1 MKKRGSGAHA
11 GGSSGLPAYFAVLL
25 ILAGCGEKPGRFPE
39 QGGVLWEVPALPAPV
54 ELEVNGKR
62 VDQVV
67 VEGYLL
73 SPWAEHWSRSAA
85 EGRQPSAEAFFAQPR
100 ELFTPL
106 VRGMLLIHE
115 AETRWPVLEGEEVG
129 QLQAEML
136 GGAGGVYR
144 ALLDRLG
151 ESGMRAHVEREVR
164 KRRLLDEFAAEIVP
178 LTDEDLYRRY
188 DELMAGVDQPELLIE
203 RGLDF
208 SALEPKIRAE
218 LTRERAIAVQEAWI
232 DERLP
237 SARVRVIL
245 PGGRVEAW

>member
-1 MKKRGSGAHA
+1 LKNRGFGVHA
-11 GGSSGLPAYFAVLL
+11 GGPAGLPAFFVLL
-25 ILAGCGEKPGRFPE
+25 LVLAGCGEKPGGFPE

-54 ELEVNGKR
+54 ELEVNGQR

-67 VEGYLL
+67 VDGYLL
-73 SPWAEHWSRSAA
+73 SPWAEHWSQSAA
-85 EGRQPSAEAFFAQPR
+85 EGRQPHAEGFFEQPR

-106 VRGMLLIHE
+106 VRGMLLIHA
-115 AETRWPVLEGEEVG
+115 AETRWPVLEDEAVW
-129 QLQAEML
+129 QLQAEMQA
-136 GGAGGVYR
+136 GAGGVYR
-144 ALLDRLG
+144 ALLDRIG
-151 ESGMRAHVEREVR
+151 ESGMRAHLAREVR

-188 DELMAGVDQPELLIE
+188 DELMAGVDEPELLIE

-232 DERLP
+232 DEHLP
-237 SARVRVIL
+237 STHVRVTL